1 MKQVSTTFLKL
12 AIILMGI
19 PVLLLCIFLV
29 PKIGNDFTNFLP
41 EYPYIKFLLPSIL
54 YASSIPFYFA
64 LYQAFNLLRYID
76 NNNAFSELSVIALKK
91 IKYCAVTISGLH
103 VLLLPILYL
112 FADKD
117 DAPGMIIVGL
127 LIPFAS
133 LVIAFFAAVLQK
145 LLQEAIDIKT
155 ENDLTVWGD

>member
-1 MKQVSTTFLKL
+1 
-12 AIILMGI
+12 
-19 PVLLLCIFLV
+19 
-29 PKIGNDFTNFLP
+29 
-41 EYPYIKFLLPSIL
+41 
-54 YASSIPFYFA
+54 

-145 LLQEAIDIKT
+145 LLQEAIDIKS
-155 ENDLTVWGD
+155 ENDLTV